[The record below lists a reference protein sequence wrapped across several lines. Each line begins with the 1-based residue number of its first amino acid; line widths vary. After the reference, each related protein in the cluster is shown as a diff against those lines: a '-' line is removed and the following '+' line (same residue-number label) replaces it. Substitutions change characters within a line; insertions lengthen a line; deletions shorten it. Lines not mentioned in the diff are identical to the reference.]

1 MTELTESSVRAEV
14 RTWLE
19 AHWRSDC
26 SLLEWRNKLVD
37 SGWGA
42 PHWPTQWSPFRSAR
56 VTAPAASDPLPG
68 SLNNWHQ
75 ASSPVRLG
83 RR

>member
-14 RTWLE
+14 RNWLE
-19 AHWRSDC
+19 ANWRSDY

-42 PHWPTQWSPFRSAR
+42 PHWPKQ
-56 VTAPAASDPLPG
+56 
-68 SLNNWHQ
+68 
-75 ASSPVRLG
+75 
-83 RR
+83 